1 MINAFETLT
10 RLSAH
15 ETCFTYVSEE
25 GFEEAYSY
33 REVRMMS
40 AALASILRS
49 RGAKPGDCIA
59 VDLGNCPLYIFLI
72 LACAYGGF
80 QLVALNHRLTRGE
93 KAQRIDEIDRTL
105 GTSIACLIDDKKSTK
120 YVSDA
125 LQLLSGLTDESAD
138 ENQNHSGV
146 KTHVERMGQARTR
159 THFMGRQA
167 AIEAAPRSTQASKR
181 PTTSQDMLR
190 RHSESARQDRVEE
203 VIHFAEHAASVFD
216 ASAPALIM
224 FTSGTTGRPK
234 AVSLTWENLIS
245 ASRITNEILSP
256 TTPEGSA
263 KTLWQACLPLFHIG
277 GFQIIVRSLLAG
289 APFALYQKFD
299 AQKVLEHG
307 RAVGATHISV
317 VDKMLKDLLAL
328 GDRDSFAHYQ
338 CILLGGGPLNPST
351 IQEGLAKGVS
361 LYASYGM
368 TETSAQIACAPVTAD
383 FKGGLRILPGY
394 EAQIVDRNSQG
405 VGRLAVRG
413 PGVFAGYLNAR
424 AAFTVDGFFLTGDS
438 AALYNNQLYV
448 KERTTDMFISGGENI
463 YPAEICQRIMKDP
476 RVSDAYVF
484 GAQDVQWGRRPVA
497 FVERNRHFRS
507 EDEIGASQNSAI
519 AQRTRHLTNHGLR
532 LSIKEDLQSNLSKLY
547 QPKHLFVVD
556 KFPRSGI
563 GKVNRK
569 VLEESYQQRIQAE
582 KVVLYRIRLPFK
594 KPFKTSKET
603 LRFREVILVE
613 VTDHNGRTGLGEC
626 SSFLT
631 DWYLPET
638 LNVDEYILRERLA
651 PLVLATPLLHPSEA
665 ESLFATYP
673 ELEEYPLARAAI
685 EEALW
690 DLYGKIVK
698 KPLWQLLGGD
708 TTGLARRPLLTGAGS
723 QSVSGFELEVP
734 AGAVIGV
741 GSVGEV
747 VASARQC
754 VEAGYSR
761 LKLKVIP
768 STAYAC
774 TEAVRELF
782 PDIMLSLDANQSFT
796 FRSIDELRSLDAFN
810 LSWIEEPLAID
821 DPSAPVQTDIFARLS
836 HLQSL
841 MKTPICV
848 DESIEYPRDLSRAL
862 QYPNLKCYAVKLA
875 KFGGIEPTLQF
886 MRLAKARGMKVWMSG
901 MYESGIGRRISAAFE
916 TLPIVDAPGD
926 IGSTSRYYATSV
938 SLPLYAT
945 EDGYVKLNPKGYDFG
960 IGCEID
966 KTALQKVL
974 ISRVVLD

>member
-105 GTSIACLIDDKKSTK
+105 GKSVACLIDDKKSAK

-125 LQLLSGLTDESAD
+125 LQFLSGLQDEIADES
-138 ENQNHSGV
+138 QGHPGI
-146 KTHVERMGQARTR
+146 KTHVERAAQTRTR

-181 PTTSQDMLR
+181 PTTSQDVLR

-203 VIHFAEHAASVFD
+203 IIHFAEHAASVFD
-216 ASAPALIM
+216 SNAPALIM

-245 ASRITNEILSP
+245 ASRITNEVLKAEMSEE
-256 TTPEGSA
+256 TS
-263 KTLWQACLPLFHIG
+263 KVLWQACLPLFHIG

-289 APFALYQKFD
+289 ASFALYQKFN
-299 AQKVLEHG
+299 AQSVLEHG
-307 RAVGATHISV
+307 ATSGATHISV
-317 VDKMLKDLLAL
+317 VDKMLKDMLAL
-328 GDRDSFAHYQ
+328 GDAEAFAHYQ
-338 CILLGGGPLNPST
+338 CVLLGGGPLNPST
-351 IQEGLAKGVS
+351 IHEGLSKNVA

-368 TETSAQIACAPVTAD
+368 TETSAQMACAPVTPD
-383 FKGGLRILPGY
+383 FKGGLQILPGY

-413 PGVFAGYLNAR
+413 PGVFSGYLNAR
-424 AAFTVDGFFLTGDS
+424 AACTVDGFFLTGDS

-448 KERTTDMFISGGENI
+448 KERTTDMFVSGGENI
-463 YPAEICQRIMKDP
+463 YPAEICQQIMKDA
-476 RVSDAYVF
+476 RVSDAYAF

-497 FVERNRHFRS
+497 FVERNRHYQPTQELFS
-507 EDEIGASQNSAI
+507 SQSATI
-519 AQRTRHLTNHGLR
+519 AERTKPLTNHGLR
-532 LSIKEDLQSNLSKLY
+532 LSLQEDLRANLSKLY

-569 VLEESYQQRIQAE
+569 VLEDSYQQRIQAE
-582 KVVLYRIRLPFK
+582 KVALYRIRLPFK
-594 KPFKTSKET
+594 KPFKTPKET

-638 LNVDEYILRERLA
+638 LNVDEYILREQLA
-651 PLVLATPLLHPSEA
+651 PLVLSTPLLHPSEA

-673 ELEEYPLARAAI
+673 ELEDYPLARAAI

-690 DLYGKIVK
+690 DLYGKIVR

-708 TTGLARRPLLTGAGS
+708 TSGLARRPLIHGANLSEG
-723 QSVSGFELEVP
+723 SGFELEVP

-782 PDIMLSLDANQSFT
+782 PDIMLSLDANQSYT

-821 DPSAPVQTDIFARLS
+821 DPSAPPNSDIFARLS
-836 HLQSL
+836 HLQTL

-848 DESIEYPRDLSRAL
+848 DESIEYPRDLARAL
-862 QYPNLKCYAVKLA
+862 QYSNLKCYAVKLA

-886 MRLAKARGMKVWMSG
+886 MRLAKARSMKVWMSG

-916 TLPIVDAPGD
+916 TLPVVDAPGD
-926 IGSTSRYYATSV
+926 IGATSRYYATNV

-945 EDGYVKLNPKGYDFG
+945 EDGYVKLNPKGYDYG

-966 KTALQKVL
+966 KSVLQKVL
-974 ISRVVLD
+974 ISSVVLD

>member
-15 ETCFTYVSEE
+15 ETCFTYINEE
-25 GFEEAYSY
+25 GAEEAYSY
-33 REVRMMS
+33 REVRMMG
-40 AALASILRS
+40 AALASLFRS
-49 RGAKPGDCIA
+49 RGINQGDCIA
-59 VDLGNCPLYIFLI
+59 VDLDNCPLYIFLI

-105 GTSIACLIDDKKSTK
+105 GRSVACLIDEKKSAK
-120 YVSDA
+120 YVNDA
-125 LQLLSGLTDESAD
+125 LQYLSGIQDES
-138 ENQNHSGV
+138 EEEVSSHLGI
-146 KTHVERMGQARTR
+146 KTHVERASVPRTR

-167 AIEAAPRSTQASKR
+167 AMEAAPRTTKASKR
-181 PTTSQDMLR
+181 PTTSQDVLR
-190 RHSESARQDRVEE
+190 RHSETARQDQVEE

-216 ASAPALIM
+216 ATAPALIM

-234 AVSLTWENLIS
+234 AVCLTWENLIS
-245 ASRITNEILSP
+245 SSRITNEVLNVH
-256 TTPEGSA
+256 TPDGA
-263 KTLWQACLPLFHIG
+263 DKILWQACLPLFHIG

-289 APFALYQKFD
+289 ASFALYQKFD
-299 AQKVLEHG
+299 PQRVLEHG
-307 RAVGATHISV
+307 KTIGATHISV

-328 GDRDSFAHYQ
+328 GDREMFAHYQ
-338 CILLGGGPLNPST
+338 CIVLGGGPLNPST
-351 IQEGLAKGVS
+351 IQAGLAEGLP
-361 LYASYGM
+361 LFASYGM
-368 TETSAQIACAPVTAD
+368 TETSAQIACAPVTPD

-413 PGVFAGYLNAR
+413 PGVFSGYLNAR

-438 AALYNNQLYV
+438 AAIYNDQLYV

-463 YPAEICQRIMKDP
+463 YPAEICQRIMKDA

-497 FVERNRHFRS
+497 FVERNRHYQDQS
-507 EDEIGASQNSAI
+507 EAAPNQSSAI
-519 AQRTRHLTNHGLR
+519 AQRPRPLTNHGLR
-532 LSIKEDLQSNLSKLY
+532 LSLQEDLKTSLSKLY
-547 QPKHLFVVD
+547 QPKNLFVVD

-569 VLEESYQQRIQAE
+569 VLEESYHQRIQVETIA
-582 KVVLYRIRLPFK
+582 LYRIRLPFK
-594 KPFKTSKET
+594 KPFKTPKET

-613 VTDHNGRTGLGEC
+613 VTDRNGLTGVGEC

-638 LNVDEYILRERLA
+638 LNTDEYILRERLA

-665 ESLFATYP
+665 EGLFATYP
-673 ELEEYPLARAAI
+673 ELEDFPLARAAI

-698 KPLWQLLGGD
+698 KPLWQLLGGN
-708 TTGLARRPLLTGAGS
+708 TSGLARRPLINGADDLTK
-723 QSVSGFELEVP
+723 SGFEIEVP
-734 AGAVIGV
+734 VGAVIGV

-782 PDIMLSLDANQSFT
+782 PDIMLSIDANQSFT

-821 DPSAPVQTDIFARLS
+821 DPSAPLNSDIFARLS
-836 HLQSL
+836 HLQTL

-848 DESIEYPRDLSRAL
+848 DESIEYPRDLARAL

-901 MYESGIGRRISAAFE
+901 MYESGVGRRVSAAFE
-916 TLPIVDAPGD
+916 TLSVVDAPGD
-926 IGSTSRYYATSV
+926 IGATSRYFTTTAT
-938 SLPLYAT
+938 LPFYET
-945 EDGYVKLNPKGYDFG
+945 EDGYVKLNPEGYSYG

-966 KTALQKVL
+966 KSALQKLL
-974 ISRVVLD
+974 ISQVVLD